1 MRHRVV
7 LFAGLALGLIGSAA
21 SLAQPLAIG
30 QLISSAEV
38 RSGLLGPIAFMVALF
53 CADAAG
59 SAAQAYLIGL
69 AGESTVFDIRRLL
82 VGRLL
87 HSDLAA
93 VARYRQGDLFT
104 RMVTDTSLAKVA
116 LVQSG
121 TQLIVNGLMVFGGV
135 VVMIFIDGWLMLVT
149 VACLGIASAFSML
162 LARRLRRVSV
172 RNREDTGNFGA
183 DLQRAV
189 SALATVKVS
198 RAEVREQRRIVGLAA
213 QAHRSGVRVGALN
226 ALLTPTMNV
235 GLQASLAVV
244 VCVGMSRIASGSL
257 ALPELTS
264 FVMYLFYLV
273 SPLVLVFT
281 SIGQFQ
287 QGRAAIQRVDDL
299 TAIPKEEAAPLE
311 GPTADLDDNAR
322 QRDVVSLART
332 VTWGQ
337 PAVEFRDVWFS
348 YDDRPVLRGVSCRVP
363 VRGVTAVV
371 GPSGAGKSTLFQL
384 IERFHRV
391 DAGTVLI
398 NGENVEALPLEVL
411 RGLVG
416 YVQQDSIAMSGTV
429 RENLTYANP
438 SAAESD
444 IQQALELAG
453 LEDTVDTLPRGLQ
466 TPLGERGSGLSGG
479 ERQRLCIART
489 LLQRPAVLLL
499 DEVTSQLDS
508 DSELAFRRVLERIS
522 RQCAVVAIAHRMSTV
537 VAADQI
543 VVLSDGAI
551 EDIGAH
557 EELMVRDPLYR
568 RLAGSQFGED
578 HNAVRRGETGMVW
591 SSVSNGAFR

>member
-1 MRHRVV
+1 MRILSRPLWNALGRSETIWTIVIRHRAA
-7 LFAGLALGLIGSAA
+7 LLAGLFLGLVGSAA
-21 SLAQPLAIG
+21 SLAQPLAIA
-30 QLISSAEV
+30 QLISFAQAGAE
-38 RSGLLGPIAFMVALF
+38 LLGPIALMVALF

-69 AGESTVFDIRRLL
+69 AGESTVFDIRRFL
-82 VGRLL
+82 VGRPL
-87 HSDLAA
+87 HSDLA
-93 VARYRQGDLFT
+93 VFARYHQGDLFT

-116 LVQSG
+116 LVQSA
-121 TQLIVNGLMVFGGV
+121 TQLIVNGFMVSGGV

-149 VACLGIASAFSML
+149 MACLGVASALSTLF
-162 LARRLRRVSV
+162 ARRLRRVSV

-183 DLQRAV
+183 DLQRAI
-189 SALATVKVS
+189 SALPTVKVS
-198 RAEVREQRRIVGLAA
+198 RAETREQRRIVGSAA
-213 QAHRSGVRVGALN
+213 RARRSGIRVGALN
-226 ALLTPTMNV
+226 ALLIPTMNV
-235 GLQASLAVV
+235 GLQASLALV
-244 VCVGMSRIASGSL
+244 VCVGMSRVASGSL

-287 QGRAAIQRVDDL
+287 QGRAAIQRVDEL
-299 TAIPKEEAAPLE
+299 TAIPEEESGRLE
-311 GPTADLDDNAR
+311 KCTVDFDDNVR
-322 QRDVVSLART
+322 QRDVVSITRT

-337 PAVEFRDVWFS
+337 PAVEFRDVRFS
-348 YDDRPVLRGVSCRVP
+348 YDDRPVLRGVSFRVP
-363 VRGVTAVV
+363 VRGLTAVV

-391 DAGTVLI
+391 DAGGILI
-398 NGENVEALPLEVL
+398 NGENVETIPLEVL

-438 SAAESD
+438 SAEESD
-444 IQQALELAG
+444 IQQVLEMTG
-453 LEDTVDTLPRGLQ
+453 LEDTIDALPRGLQ

-499 DEVTSQLDS
+499 DEVT
-508 DSELAFRRVLERIS
+508 
-522 RQCAVVAIAHRMSTV
+522 
-537 VAADQI
+537 
-543 VVLSDGAI
+543 
-551 EDIGAH
+551 
-557 EELMVRDPLYR
+557 
-568 RLAGSQFGED
+568 
-578 HNAVRRGETGMVW
+578 
-591 SSVSNGAFR
+591 